1 MKAEPSLNGMLSF
14 TALAAL
20 VICVLACTSFSPDD
34 SKVLFSTYDPEAQAY
49 GVGLYD
55 RSTRTTA
62 TLFVPQVHQSDSSG
76 GDPALIRAQW
86 LADGRHILVS
96 WGRDVEDDDLDL
108 AVLPYGHVGPTRLGW
123 FLWLHG
129 VFLAAMAPCG
139 LHWIGNGPEAR
150 TISGLVFGAA
160 VVLFLTLWPMT
171 VFGIGTGSE
180 RVEPPPASGR
190 AVARGLSR
198 LRIRGR
204 AGAGA
209 YVIGLGAAA
218 VVVPVVCD
226 SGGVIAAGVLAA
238 GIMAGAVILALL
250 VVWNLLAAVWRAAH
264 LSRA

>member
-1 MKAEPSLNGMLSF
+1 MLPNE
-14 TALAAL
+14 TAMDTLFRVFGRVCGQQIDHTWLPGGLPLPVCQRCTGLYIGAVLAAALL
-20 VICVLACTSFSPDD
+20 VWFRP
-34 SKVLFSTYDPEAQAY
+34 
-49 GVGLYD
+49 
-55 RSTRTTA
+55 
-62 TLFVPQVHQSDSSG
+62 
-76 GDPALIRAQW
+76 
-86 LADGRHILVS
+86 
-96 WGRDVEDDDLDL
+96 
-108 AVLPYGHVGPTRLGW
+108 RLEGW

>member
-1 MKAEPSLNGMLSF
+1 MKVQPLSSGILSL

-20 VICVLACTSFSPDD
+20 VVFIIACTSFSPDD

-55 RSTRTTA
+55 RSTRTTT
-62 TLFVPQVHQSDSSG
+62 TLFVPQEHQSDSSRG
-76 GDPALIRAQW
+76 EPALIRAQW

-108 AVLPYGHVGPTRLGW
+108 AVLPHGHVGPTRLGW

-198 LRIRGR
+198 LRTRGR
-204 AGAGA
+204 AGAGC
-209 YVIGLGAAA
+209 YVAGLGAAA
-218 VVVPVVCD
+218 VVLSVVCD
-226 SGGVIAAGVLAA
+226 SGGAIAAGVLAA
-238 GIMAGAVILALL
+238 GVVAGALILTLL
-250 VVWNLLAAVWRAAH
+250 VV
-264 LSRA
+264 